1 MEVNRMLKINQ
12 MELGPVQ
19 TNCYIISNDLDECL
33 IFDPGEESKKVIDFL
48 KKKKLKPIAILLT
61 HAHFDHI
68 GAIDD
73 LREVFAVPVYLH
85 RLEKDWL
92 SRPNLNG
99 SGKYAALPD
108 YRMKEADILLDQ
120 QQTLEISTF
129 KMDLFHTPGHSPGSV
144 TFSFGDEGFAIVGD
158 TLFRGSIGRTDLI
171 DGSETKLL
179 KSIKE
184 SLLTLPEHMIL
195 YPGHG
200 PETTPSQEMN
210 TNPFLTGY

>member
-1 MEVNRMLKINQ
+1 MLKINQ

-19 TNCYIISNDLDECL
+19 TNCYIIANDQKECL
-33 IFDPGEESKKVIDFL
+33 IFDPGEESGKIVSFL
-48 KKKKLKPIAILLT
+48 KSKQLKPLAILLT

-73 LREVFAVPVYLH
+73 LREIYAIPVYLH
-85 RLEKDWL
+85 RLEKYWL

-99 SGKYAALPD
+99 SGKYSMLPD
-108 YRMKEADILLDQ
+108 YRMKEADVLLDQ
-120 QQTLEISTF
+120 EKTLEISSF

-171 DGSETKLL
+171 DGSEKKLL
-179 KSIKE
+179 QSIRE

-200 PETTPSQEMN
+200 PETTPEIEKAS
-210 TNPFLTGY
+210 NPFLKE

>member
-1 MEVNRMLKINQ
+1 MLKINQ

-19 TNCYIISNDLDECL
+19 TNCYIISNDQKECL
-33 IFDPGEESKKVIDFL
+33 IFDPGEESGKIVSFL
-48 KKKKLKPIAILLT
+48 KSKQLKPLAILLT

-73 LREVFAVPVYLH
+73 LRDIYAIPVYLH

-99 SGKYAALPD
+99 SAKYSMVPD
-108 YRMKEADILLDQ
+108 YRMKEADVLLDQ
-120 QQTLEISTF
+120 EKVLEIGSF
-129 KMDLFHTPGHSPGSV
+129 QMDLFHTPGHSPGSV

-171 DGSETKLL
+171 DGSERKLL
-179 KSIKE
+179 QSIRE

-200 PETTPSQEMN
+200 PETTPEIEKAS
-210 TNPFLTGY
+210 NPFLKA